1 MKGLSGKIAV
11 VTGGSSGIG
20 LATAQAFAA
29 AGAKVVIADI
39 EDGAKVV
46 EGIKKSGGEAIFVR
60 TDVSKS
66 TDVQTLV
73 KTAVEKYGRLDFGVN
88 NAGIGGLSATT
99 GDYTEQAWN
108 QVISVNLTGA
118 WLCMKYEL
126 EQMLKQG
133 GGSIVN
139 MASILG
145 WVGFAS
151 APAYVAA
158 KHGLLGLTKTAAIE
172 YAARNIRVNAV
183 CPGFIYTPLLE
194 KGGMAEGTDTYNFI
208 AGLHPMK
215 RMGKPEEVADLVL
228 WLCSDG
234 ASFVTGSA
242 YLVDG
247 GYIAQ

>member
-1 MKGLSGKIAV
+1 MNGLSGKIAV
-11 VTGGSSGIG
+11 VTGGNSGIG

-29 AGAKVVIADI
+29 AGTKVVIADI
-39 EDGAKVV
+39 SDGTKTV
-46 EGIKKSGGEAIFVR
+46 ESIKKAGGDAIFVR

-66 TDVQTLV
+66 TDIQALV
-73 KTAVEKYGRLDFGVN
+73 RKTVETYGQLDFAVN
-88 NAGIGGLSATT
+88 NAGIGGPSAPT
-99 GDYTEQAWN
+99 GDYTEQDWN
-108 QVISVNLTGA
+108 RVIGINLTGV

-133 GGSIVN
+133 NGAIVN

-145 WVGFAS
+145 WVGFAN

-158 KHGLLGLTKTAAIE
+158 KHGVIGLTKTAAIE
-172 YAARNIRVNAV
+172 YATQNIRINAV

-194 KGGMAEGTDTYNFI
+194 EAGMVQGTDAYNAI
-208 AGLHPMK
+208 TGLHPMK

-228 WLCSDG
+228 WLCSEG

-247 GYIAQ
+247 GYVAQ

>member
-1 MKGLSGKIAV
+1 MNGLSGKIAV
-11 VTGGSSGIG
+11 ITGGSSGIG

-29 AGAKVVIADI
+29 VGTKVVITDI
-39 EDGAKVV
+39 EDGTKAV
-46 EGIKKSGGEAIFVR
+46 ESIRKAGGDAIFVR
-60 TDVSKS
+60 ADVSKS
-66 TDVQTLV
+66 ADIQALV
-73 KTAVEKYGRLDFGVN
+73 GTTIETYGRLDFAVN
-88 NAGIGGLSATT
+88 NAGIGGTSATT
-99 GDYTEQAWN
+99 GDYTEQDWN
-108 QVISVNLTGA
+108 RVIGINLTGV

-133 GGSIVN
+133 SGAIVN

-158 KHGLLGLTKTAAIE
+158 KHGVLGLTKTASIE
-172 YAARNIRVNAV
+172 YAAQNIRINAV
-183 CPGFIYTPLLE
+183 CPAFIYTPLLE
-194 KGGMAEGTDTYNFI
+194 NAGITEGTDAYKAI
-208 AGLHPMK
+208 ASLHPMK

-228 WLCSDG
+228 WLCSEG

-247 GYIAQ
+247 GYVAQ

>member
-1 MKGLSGKIAV
+1 MNGLSNKIAV

-29 AGAKVVIADI
+29 VGTKVVIADI
-39 EDGAKVV
+39 EDGTKAV
-46 EGIKKSGGEAIFVR
+46 EDIKQSGGDAIFVR
-60 TDVSKS
+60 TDVSQS
-66 TDVQTLV
+66 ADVQTLV
-73 KTAVEKYGRLDFGVN
+73 RKTVETYGRLDFAVN
-88 NAGIGGLSATT
+88 NAGIGGTSATT
-99 GDYTEQAWN
+99 GDYTEQDWN
-108 QVISVNLTGA
+108 RVLSINLTGV

-133 GGSIVN
+133 NGGIVN

-145 WVGFAS
+145 WVGFAN

-158 KHGLLGLTKTAAIE
+158 KHGVLGLTKTAAIE
-172 YAARNIRVNAV
+172 YATQNIRINAV
-183 CPGFIYTPLLE
+183 CPAFIYTPLLE
-194 KGGMAEGTDTYNFI
+194 KAGITEGTDLYNMI
-208 AGLHPMK
+208 ADLHPMK
-215 RMGKPEEVADLVL
+215 RMGRPEEVADLVL

>member
-1 MKGLSGKIAV
+1 MKGLDGKVAI

-29 AGAKVVIADI
+29 LGAKVVIADI
-39 EDGAKVV
+39 EEGTQAV
-46 EGIKKSGGEAIFVR
+46 EQIKKTGGDARFVR

-66 TDVQTLV
+66 AEIQALV
-73 KTAVEKYGRLDFGVN
+73 RTTVESYGRLDFAVN
-88 NAGIGGLSATT
+88 NAGVGGASATT
-99 GDYTEQAWN
+99 GDYTEQDWN
-108 QVISVNLTGA
+108 RVININLTGV

-133 GGSIVN
+133 GGVIVN

-145 WVGFAS
+145 WVGFAN

-158 KHGLLGLTKTAAIE
+158 KHGVLGLTKTAAIE
-172 YAARNIRVNAV
+172 YATRNIRVNAV
-183 CPGFIYTPLLE
+183 CPAFIYTPLLE
-194 KGGMAEGTDTYNFI
+194 KAGMTEGSDMYNFI
-208 AGLHPMK
+208 ANMHPMK
-215 RMGKPEEVADLVL
+215 RMGQPEEVADLVL
-228 WLCSDG
+228 WLCSEG

-247 GYIAQ
+247 GFVAQ

>member
-1 MKGLSGKIAV
+1 MDGLRGKVAV

-29 AGAKVVIADI
+29 EGVKVAIADVT
-39 EDGAKVV
+39 DGTKAVAD
-46 EGIKKSGGEAIFVR
+46 IKKAGGDAIFVK

-66 TDVQTLV
+66 ADVEALV
-73 KTAVEKYGRLDFGVN
+73 RKTVETYGRLDFGVN
-88 NAGIGGLSATT
+88 NAGIGGPALIS
-99 GDYTEQAWN
+99 GDYTEQDWN
-108 QVISVNLTGA
+108 RVIGINLTGV

-126 EQMLKQG
+126 AQMVKQG
-133 GGSIVN
+133 GGAIVN

-145 WVGFAS
+145 WVGFAT

-158 KHGLLGLTKTAAIE
+158 KHGVLGLTKTAAIE
-172 YAARNIRVNAV
+172 YATQNIRINAV

-194 KGGMAEGTDTYNFI
+194 SAGMAEGSDMYNYI
-208 AGLHPMK
+208 ASLHPMK
-215 RMGKPEEVADLVL
+215 RLGKPEEVASLVL

-234 ASFVTGSA
+234 ASFVTGSP

-247 GYIAQ
+247 GYVAQ

>member
-1 MKGLSGKIAV
+1 MNGLSNKTAV

-20 LATAQAFAA
+20 LATAQMFAA
-29 AGAKVVIADI
+29 AGTKVVIADI
-39 EDGAKVV
+39 EDGTKAV
-46 EGIKKSGGEAIFVR
+46 EDIKKSGGDAIFVR
-60 TDVSKS
+60 TDVAQS

-73 KTAVEKYGRLDFGVN
+73 RKTVETYGRLDFAVN
-88 NAGIGGLSATT
+88 NAGIGGTSATT
-99 GDYTEQAWN
+99 GDYTEQDWN
-108 QVISVNLTGA
+108 RVLGINLTGV

-133 GGSIVN
+133 NGAIVN

-145 WVGFAS
+145 WVGFAN

-158 KHGLLGLTKTAAIE
+158 KHGVLGLTKTAAIE
-172 YAARNIRVNAV
+172 YATQNIRINAV
-183 CPGFIYTPLLE
+183 CPAFIYTPLLE
-194 KGGMAEGTDTYNFI
+194 KAGMTEGTDLYNMI

-215 RMGKPEEVADLVL
+215 RMGRPEEVADLVL

>member
-1 MKGLSGKIAV
+1 MNGLSGKIAV
-11 VTGGSSGIG
+11 VTGGNSGIG

-29 AGAKVVIADI
+29 AGTKVVIADI
-39 EDGAKVV
+39 SDGSKTVND
-46 EGIKKSGGEAIFVR
+46 IKKAGGDAIFVR

-66 TDVQTLV
+66 SDIQALV
-73 KTAVEKYGRLDFGVN
+73 KRTVETYGQLDFAVN
-88 NAGIGGLSATT
+88 NAGIGGPSATT
-99 GDYTEQAWN
+99 GDYPEEDWN
-108 QVISVNLTGA
+108 RVIGINLTGV

-133 GGSIVN
+133 NGAIVN

-145 WVGFAS
+145 WVGFAN

-158 KHGLLGLTKTAAIE
+158 KHGVIGLTKTAAIE
-172 YAARNIRVNAV
+172 YATQNIRINAV

-194 KGGMAEGTDTYNFI
+194 EAGMVQGTDAYNAI
-208 AGLHPMK
+208 ANMHPMK

-228 WLCSDG
+228 WLCSEG

-247 GYIAQ
+247 GYVAQ

>member
-1 MKGLSGKIAV
+1 MNGLSNKTAV

-20 LATAQAFAA
+20 LATAQMFAA
-29 AGAKVVIADI
+29 AGTKVVIADI
-39 EDGAKVV
+39 EDGTKAV
-46 EGIKKSGGEAIFVR
+46 EDIKKSGGDAIFVR
-60 TDVSKS
+60 TDVAQS

-73 KTAVEKYGRLDFGVN
+73 RKTVETYGRLDFAVN
-88 NAGIGGLSATT
+88 NAGIGGTSATT
-99 GDYTEQAWN
+99 GDYTEQDWN
-108 QVISVNLTGA
+108 RVLGINLTGV

-133 GGSIVN
+133 NGAIVN

-145 WVGFAS
+145 WVGFAN

-158 KHGLLGLTKTAAIE
+158 KHGVLGLTKTATIE
-172 YAARNIRVNAV
+172 YATQNIRINAV
-183 CPGFIYTPLLE
+183 CPAFIYTPLLE
-194 KGGMAEGTDTYNFI
+194 KAGMTEGTDLYNMI

-215 RMGKPEEVADLVL
+215 RMGRPEEVADLVL

>member
-1 MKGLSGKIAV
+1 MQGLSGKVAI

-29 AGAKVVIADI
+29 AGTKVVVTDLQDGTQAV
-39 EDGAKVV
+39 ED
-46 EGIKKSGGEAIFVR
+46 IKKAGGDAIFTR
-60 TDVSKS
+60 ADVSKS
-66 TDVQTLV
+66 PDVQALV
-73 KTAVEKYGRLDFGVN
+73 KTTVDTYGRLDFAVN
-88 NAGIGGLSATT
+88 NAGIGGTSATT
-99 GDYTEQAWN
+99 GDYTEQDWRR
-108 QVISVNLTGA
+108 VIDINLTGV
-118 WLCMKYEL
+118 WICMKYEL

-133 GGSIVN
+133 GGAIVN

-158 KHGLLGLTKTAAIE
+158 KHGVLGLTKTAAVE
-172 YAARNIRVNAV
+172 YATQNVRINAV
-183 CPGFIYTPLLE
+183 CPAFIYTPLLE
-194 KGGMAEGTDTYNFI
+194 SAGMTEGTDAYNAI
-208 AGLHPMK
+208 AALHPMK

-247 GYIAQ
+247 GYVAQ

>member
-1 MKGLSGKIAV
+1 MNGLSNKIAV

-20 LATAQAFAA
+20 LSTAQAFAA
-29 AGAKVVIADI
+29 VGTKVVIADI
-39 EDGAKVV
+39 EDGTKAV
-46 EGIKKSGGEAIFVR
+46 EDIKQSGGDAIFVR
-60 TDVSKS
+60 TDVSQS
-66 TDVQTLV
+66 ADVQTLV
-73 KTAVEKYGRLDFGVN
+73 RKTVETYGRLDFAVN
-88 NAGIGGLSATT
+88 NAGIGGTSATT
-99 GDYTEQAWN
+99 GDYTEQDWN
-108 QVISVNLTGA
+108 RVLSINLTGV

-133 GGSIVN
+133 NGGIVN

-145 WVGFAS
+145 WVGFAN

-158 KHGLLGLTKTAAIE
+158 KHGVLGLTKTAAIE
-172 YAARNIRVNAV
+172 YATQNIRINAV
-183 CPGFIYTPLLE
+183 CPAFIYTPLLE
-194 KGGMAEGTDTYNFI
+194 KAGMTEGTDLYNMI

-215 RMGKPEEVADLVL
+215 RMGRPEEVADLVL